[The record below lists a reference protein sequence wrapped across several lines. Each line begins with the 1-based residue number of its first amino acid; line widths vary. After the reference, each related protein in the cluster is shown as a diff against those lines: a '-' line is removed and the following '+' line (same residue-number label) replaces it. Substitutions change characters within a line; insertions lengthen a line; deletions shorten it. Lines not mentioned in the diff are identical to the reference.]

1 MYRGTTPTHTFTVD
15 ADLTECVVMYVTYSQ
30 GHSVVVE
37 KSIDDCTI
45 TTDSVT
51 VTLTQEDTLHFIAG
65 LPVRVQIRAGWAE
78 GTRIASNILVTSA
91 NAILKDGA
99 I

>member
-15 ADLTECVVMYVTYSQ
+15 ADLTACTVMYVTYSQ

-37 KSIDDCTI
+37 KSIEDCTI

-51 VTLTQEDTLHFIAG
+51 VTLTQEETLHFIAG

-91 NAILKDGA
+91 NMILKDGA